1 MKKKK
6 VSSKSFLYFTLMEVY
21 QKKFDSSVHEFLLA
35 KLKFVVCLIQYK
47 SSRVLNEY
55 KKNRSVN
62 IIIVKIMI
70 MIILMIMIIIIVIII
85 AVIIIIIIMTSPFQP
100 RDFSTGSTTATIYH
114 MVLSRVI
121 TATIFFLQC

>member
-35 KLKFVVCLIQYK
+35 KLKFVVCLIHYK

-55 KKNRSVN
+55 KKNRNVN

-85 AVIIIIIIMTSPFQP
+85 AVIIIIIMTSPFQP

>member
-6 VSSKSFLYFTLMEVY
+6 VSSNSFLYVTLMEVY

-35 KLKFVVCLIQYK
+35 KLKFVVCLIHYK

-55 KKNRSVN
+55 KKNRNVN
-62 IIIVKIMI
+62 MIIVKIMI

-85 AVIIIIIIMTSPFQP
+85 ALIIIIIMTSPFQP

>member
-21 QKKFDSSVHEFLLA
+21 QKKIDSSVHEFLLA
-35 KLKFVVCLIQYK
+35 KLKFVVCLIHYK

-55 KKNRSVN
+55 KKNRNVN

-85 AVIIIIIIMTSPFQP
+85 AVIIIIIMTSPFQP

>member
-1 MKKKK
+1 M
-6 VSSKSFLYFTLMEVY
+6 SSNSFLYFTLMEVY

-35 KLKFVVCLIQYK
+35 KLKFVVCLIHYK

-55 KKNRSVN
+55 KKKRNVN
-62 IIIVKIMI
+62 IIIAKIMI

-85 AVIIIIIIMTSPFQP
+85 AVIIIIIMTSPFQP

>member
-21 QKKFDSSVHEFLLA
+21 PKKFDSSVHEFLLA
-35 KLKFVVCLIQYK
+35 KLKFVVCLIHYK

-55 KKNRSVN
+55 KKNRNVN

-85 AVIIIIIIMTSPFQP
+85 AVIIIIIMTSPFQP

>member
-6 VSSKSFLYFTLMEVY
+6 VSSNSFLYFTLMEVY
-21 QKKFDSSVHEFLLA
+21 QKKIDSSVHEFLLA
-35 KLKFVVCLIQYK
+35 KLKFVVCLIHYK

-55 KKNRSVN
+55 KKNRNVN

-85 AVIIIIIIMTSPFQP
+85 AVIIIIIMTSPFQP